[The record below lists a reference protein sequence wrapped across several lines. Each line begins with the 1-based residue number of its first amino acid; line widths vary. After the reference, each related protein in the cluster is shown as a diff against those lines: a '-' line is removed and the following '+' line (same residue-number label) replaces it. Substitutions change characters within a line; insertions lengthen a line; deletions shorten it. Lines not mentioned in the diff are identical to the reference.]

1 MKAENFAQR
10 IINNLT
16 HSNKLSN
23 FEFILLR
30 DLCLYSSHKKKYF
43 YYVNHKEICISGYF
57 YKYSKVTSFYDKL
70 GIKYESVALPHN
82 VYGDFYITKNTFRN
96 IKLFLDEIRQY
107 FVDNH
112 NVKIL
117 YSKYDGSVI
126 SISNAYNITEIYLLE
141 AIKHITNKEKI
152 SRNI

>member
-1 MKAENFAQR
+1 MKASTFAKR
-10 IINNLT
+10 ILNNLF
-16 HSNKLSN
+16 KKDKMLN
-23 FEFILLR
+23 FEIILLR
-30 DLCLYSSHKKKYF
+30 DLCLYSSYKKKYF

-57 YKYSKVTSFYDKL
+57 FKYSKVTSFYDKL
-70 GIKYESVALPHN
+70 GIKYESVVLPHN
-82 VYGDFYITKNTFRN
+82 VYSDFYITKNTFRN
-96 IKLFLDEIRQY
+96 IKPFLDEIRQY

-141 AIKHITNKEKI
+141 AIKHIANK
-152 SRNI
+152 

>member
-1 MKAENFAQR
+1 MKASTFAKR
-10 IINNLT
+10 IINNLY
-16 HSNKLSN
+16 KEDKMLN
-23 FEFILLR
+23 FEFIIIR
-30 DLCLYSSHKKKYF
+30 DLCLYSNPKKAYF
-43 YYVNHKEICISGYF
+43 YYTSDKEICFGGYF
-57 YKYSKVTSFYDKL
+57 FKYEKVKSFFDKL

-141 AIKHITNKEKI
+141 AIKHIANK
-152 SRNI
+152 